1 MTQKLIKHGHGLALV
16 IDPSL
21 LEIIG
26 ATEDTELTITTD
38 GNALTITPVK
48 SAEDEHLIAAKYA
61 TDEALKRYGGT
72 VYKPSK

>member
-1 MTQKLIKHGHGLALV
+1 MIQKLIRHGKGLALV
-16 IDPSL
+16 LDASL

-61 TDEALKRYGGT
+61 TDEALKHYGGA